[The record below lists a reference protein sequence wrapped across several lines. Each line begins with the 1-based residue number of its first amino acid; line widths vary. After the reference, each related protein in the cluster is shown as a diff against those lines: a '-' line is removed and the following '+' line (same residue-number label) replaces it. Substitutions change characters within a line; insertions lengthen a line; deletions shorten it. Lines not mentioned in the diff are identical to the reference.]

1 MEKALALNSISKSYN
16 EKCVISALSLE
27 MKTGEIGCLL
37 GESGCGK
44 TTVLRC
50 IAGFETVQSGDIWI
64 NGSIVSSRNKSVPP
78 ENRGL
83 GMVFQDYALFP
94 HLSVTDNVAFGLS
107 KLPKERKDH
116 RIMEM
121 LDLVGLAADAKK
133 FPHELSGG
141 QQQRVALARALAPN
155 PALILMDEPFSN
167 LDISLRERL
176 CLDVRQILKKL
187 GISGMLVTH
196 NQHEAFAMADVIG
209 VMRNGSLEQWDTAYN
224 LYHRPKSQ
232 YVADFVGEGTLI
244 KGRVTSVD
252 EVQTELGQLKGRF
265 SYPCKNGCPADVL
278 IRPDDIIHDDDSQFK
293 AKILSKKFRGAN
305 ILYTLQLKNDDKVLA
320 LVSSHHNHT
329 ISCHCSIQRNCIG
342 IFEHCNLLNFFH
354 CDQIHAPSGNSI
366 NHNKCLTHAPNV
378 ISPLQTGNSTRNRIR
393 NILGLIIF

>member
-1 MEKALALNSISKSYN
+1 MEKALELNSIIKNYN
-16 EKCVISALSLE
+16 GKCVINTLSLE
-27 MKTGEIGCLL
+27 LKSGEIGCLL

-44 TTVLRC
+44 TTILRC
-50 IAGFETVQSGDIWI
+50 IAGFETIQSGDIRI
-64 NGSIVSSRNKSVPP
+64 NGSMVSSCNKNLPP

-94 HLSVTDNVAFGLS
+94 HLSVVNNVAFGLS
-107 KLPKERKDH
+107 KLPKERINQ
-116 RIMEM
+116 RVMEM

-141 QQQRVALARALAPN
+141 QQQRVALARALAPS

-224 LYHRPKSQ
+224 LYHRPNSQ

-244 KGRVTSVD
+244 KGRVTSGD
-252 EVQTELGQLKGRF
+252 EVQTQLGKLKGRF
-265 SYPCKNGCPADVL
+265 SYPCKNGCPADIL
-278 IRPDDIIHDDDSQFK
+278 IRPDDIIHDDDSPFK
-293 AKILSKKFRGAN
+293 AKILRKRFRGAN
-305 ILYTLQLKNDDKVLA
+305 ILYTLQLKNDDEVLA

-329 ISCHCSIQRNCIG
+329 IGNEIG
-342 IFEHCNLLNFFH
+342 IRPQVEEIVLFE
-354 CDQIHAPSGNSI
+354 
-366 NHNKCLTHAPNV
+366 T
-378 ISPLQTGNSTRNRIR
+378 
-393 NILGLIIF
+393 